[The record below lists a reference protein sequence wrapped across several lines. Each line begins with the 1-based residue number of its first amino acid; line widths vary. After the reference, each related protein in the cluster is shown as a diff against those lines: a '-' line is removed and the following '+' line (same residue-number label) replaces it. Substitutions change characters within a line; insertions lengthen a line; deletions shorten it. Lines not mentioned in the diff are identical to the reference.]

1 MLWRTP
7 TAVLIL
13 LRPGVHF
20 KPVKRNALPT
30 DGDFRQAA
38 SHFAAESVF
47 IHPQISRGIAQ
58 AYKSRQNRKHL
69 SAPQIDSSDLLSDM
83 AQLPADGQARL

>member
-30 DGDFRQAA
+30 NGNFRQAA
-38 SHFAAESVF
+38 SDFPAESVF
-47 IHPQISRGIAQ
+47 IHAQVGRGIAQ
-58 AYKSRQNRKHL
+58 AYKSRQNRNHL

-83 AQLPADGQARL
+83 TQLLTDGQACL

>member
-20 KPVKRNALPT
+20 KPVKRNALPA
-30 DGDFRQAA
+30 DGNFRQAV
-38 SHFAAESVF
+38 SDFPAESVF
-47 IHPQISRGIAQ
+47 IHPQISGGIAQ
-58 AYKSRQNRKHL
+58 ADKSRQN
-69 SAPQIDSSDLLSDM
+69 
-83 AQLPADGQARL
+83 